1 MQIYVGITDY
11 NWFQFL
17 KTNNADEVNFWKP
30 GSQPF
35 KTLQEN
41 DLFLFKLHAPHNY
54 IVGGGYFAKY
64 SVLPT
69 YLAWEAFKEKNGTA
83 SLQDLN
89 NAIDKYRARNNIIV
103 QNPQIGCI
111 ILTDVFYFDE
121 EDWIPAPENFSRSI
135 VQGKQ
140 YYTENADGLMLFQ
153 EVQERLQSQGFDQP
167 TAGQPTNP
175 KERYREY
182 VTKHR
187 LGQGAFR
194 VVVTDAYHRRYAI
207 TGEKTLP
214 ILEAA
219 HIKPYAAEGPHAV
232 NNGLLLKSDFH
243 TLFDGGY
250 ITVDEDYRIDVS
262 RRFFEDYGN
271 GRDYYKYRGE
281 KLLILPEKTIELPS
295 REYLRW
301 HNENVFLA

>member
-17 KTNNADEVNFWKP
+17 KNNKADEVNFWKP

-35 KTLQEN
+35 KALQEN
-41 DLFLFKLHAPHNY
+41 DLFLFKLHAPQNY
-54 IVGGGYFAKY
+54 IVGGGYFVKY
-64 SVLPT
+64 SLLPT
-69 YLAWEAFKEKNGTA
+69 YLAWEAFGEKNGTT

-89 NAIDKYRARNNIIV
+89 NAIEKYRARNNIIV
-103 QNPQIGCI
+103 KNPQIGCI

-121 EDWIPAPENFSRSI
+121 EDWIPAPGNFSRSI
-135 VQGKQ
+135 VQGKR
-140 YYTENADGLMLFQ
+140 YYTENEDGMRLFQ
-153 EVQERLQSQGFDQP
+153 QAQERLHSTIDLSGQG
-167 TAGQPTNP
+167 
-175 KERYREY
+175 ERYRESM
-182 VTKHR
+182 TKHR

-194 VVVTDAYHRRYAI
+194 VVVTDAYQRRCAI

-214 ILEAA
+214 VLQAA
-219 HIKPYAAEGPHAV
+219 HIKPYAAEGPHSV

-250 ITVDEDYRIDVS
+250 ITIDEDYRIDVS
-262 RRFFEDYGN
+262 KRLHEDYGN
-271 GRDYYKYRGE
+271 GRDYYKYHGQ
-281 KLLILPEKTIELPS
+281 KLLVLPERKIELPS
-295 REYLRW
+295 KEFLRW